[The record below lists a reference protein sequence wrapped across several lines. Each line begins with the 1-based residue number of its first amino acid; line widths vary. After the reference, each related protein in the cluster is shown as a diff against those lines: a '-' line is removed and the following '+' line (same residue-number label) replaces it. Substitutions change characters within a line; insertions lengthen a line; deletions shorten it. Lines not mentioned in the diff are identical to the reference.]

1 MDFYAPTLFDDV
13 NNSGS
18 IYKTIYPAVGASVDC
33 TNAYFGG
40 DPASGVVKVCRVK
53 GFRYYKEGTTFTV
66 QVPTTYT
73 AHQFCHGSYIP
84 RDLGMGLDGNA
95 SPTGWCSD
103 FVTKT
108 TYATVTDTAEGT
120 ITVERSGGSA
130 SSKAVLTCSSGSYI
144 ISSGQLS
151 VTSTTG
157 FAGSFCPQYGLF
169 SGLIKQGKS
178 ATFYLYGGNGAT
190 VGSSTA
196 GTGGYTKGVM
206 VSGKMSSFLKTLYFY
221 VGGNAVGVISVF
233 AMFGF
238 FILMASVIIRQFLD
252 SLREYRMIDYFEKN
266 EPEVY
271 KDIPFRSVKNV
282 AQEGEYTHKVKVEIN
297 LPSNGLT
304 TFKQNVKTFNHKI
317 ESVQH

>member
-1 MDFYAPTLFDDV
+1 M
-13 NNSGS
+13 
-18 IYKTIYPAVGASVDC
+18 
-33 TNAYFGG
+33 
-40 DPASGVVKVCRVK
+40 
-53 GFRYYKEGTTFTV
+53 
-66 QVPTTYT
+66 
-73 AHQFCHGSYIP
+73 
-84 RDLGMGLDGNA
+84 
-95 SPTGWCSD
+95 
-103 FVTKT
+103 TKT

-221 VGGNAVGVISVF
+221 VGGNAVGTGGGYNGGGAGGLGAGGGGATHLATANGELSTLSGNKSAVLLVAGGGGGAAYNKYTAGNGGKGGGGNNSGNDGTSYDSGRYGRGGSLSSGGTGGSSS
-233 AMFGF
+233 ACTSASGSFGKG
-238 FILMASVIIRQFLD
+238 ASA
-252 SLREYRMIDYFEKN
+252 SCYTSKDYGCGGGAGYYGGGSGGPGAAGQGGGGGSGYCNTSYFTCSGTTGGGGS
-266 EPEVY
+266 
-271 KDIPFRSVKNV
+271 IF
-282 AQEGEYTHKVKVEIN
+282 KV
-297 LPSNGLT
+297 SW
-304 TFKQNVKTFNHKI
+304 
-317 ESVQH
+317 